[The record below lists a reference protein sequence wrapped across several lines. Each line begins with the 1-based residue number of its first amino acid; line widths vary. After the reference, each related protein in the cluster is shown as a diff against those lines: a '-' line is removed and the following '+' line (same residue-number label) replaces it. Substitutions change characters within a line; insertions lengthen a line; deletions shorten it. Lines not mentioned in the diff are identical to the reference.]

1 MNDIT
6 QKYKKK
12 SEELFKKYSN
22 IIDYSLSKIKH
33 NIHNFNAYSLSGKV
47 ISAKG
52 NNITASLPNAKIG
65 DLCHIIDSNNLNV
78 KAEVVAIQSNQVILI
93 PFAHINNISQHC
105 MVVRQNQGFLIPI
118 SDKILGTIVD
128 GLGEHVSSMIDD
140 DHVTNQNEEQSGS
153 YYNIS
158 GVTPDPLK
166 RPLIDQQLLTGI
178 TAIDLF
184 TPCGI
189 GQRMGIFAPPGVG
202 KTTLMGMLLRGVN
215 ADVVIITLI
224 GERGREVREFIELE
238 LDAELRKKCVLVVA
252 TSDKPP
258 VEQAKSAYVAQTI
271 AEYFRDQGK
280 NVVLFMDSITRFA
293 RAIREIGLSAGE
305 PITRGGF
312 PPSVFLAFPQLM
324 ERAGNTETGSITAFY
339 MVLTDI
345 ETNNSDPIAEEVKSI
360 IDGHIMLSR
369 NLANQ
374 GHYPAIDVLSSLSR
388 IEDRIITNKHRLA
401 SSRIKMLLEE
411 YRAIE
416 FLVKVGEY
424 KEGQSQVSD
433 EAIKKQPQIMEFL
446 KQRKNI
452 EEEHRN
458 STNHAQTF
466 NKKLDS
472 LYQLAESR

>member
-1 MNDIT
+1 MTDNPNNF
-6 QKYKKK
+6 KKNT
-12 SEELFKKYSN
+12 EELFKKYSN
-22 IIDYSLSKIKH
+22 IIDYSISKIKH

-52 NNITASLPNAKIG
+52 NNITASLPNARIG
-65 DLCHIIDSNNLNV
+65 DLCHIVDNTNLNV

-105 MVVRQNQGFLIPI
+105 FVLRQNQGFLISI
-118 SDKILGTIVD
+118 SDRILGTIVD
-128 GLGEHVSSMIDD
+128 GLGEHIDNMVD
-140 DHVTNQNEEQSGS
+140 KELGSQNNEQGNS

-158 GVTPDPLK
+158 GITPDPLK
-166 RPLIDQQLLTGI
+166 RPLIDKQLFTGI

-202 KTTLMGMLLRGVN
+202 KTTLLGMLLRGAN
-215 ADVVIITLI
+215 ADVVVITLI

-238 LDAELRKKCVLVVA
+238 LDEELRKKCVLVVA

-258 VEQAKSAYVAQTI
+258 VEQVKSAYVAQTI

-293 RAIREIGLSAGE
+293 RAMREIGLSAGE

-388 IEDRIITNKHRLA
+388 IEDRIITTKHHLA
-401 SSRIKMLLEE
+401 ASRIKMLLEE
-411 YRAIE
+411 YREIE

-424 KEGQSQVSD
+424 KEGQNKVSD
-433 EAIKKQPQIMEFL
+433 EAIKKQPQIMELL

-458 STNHAQTF
+458 SNSHSNNF
-466 NKKLDS
+466 NKKLNS
-472 LYQLAESR
+472 LYQLAEGK